1 MKLRRIFL
9 LSLLLALALLL
20 ASCGGNTDSSTDSGL
35 STDTGTTDTGS
46 TDVSTDT
53 DDKVNSYTITFT
65 VDGSTYATVDATEG
79 TAWEMPADPEKTG
92 MEFLGWFTD
101 EAFTAPFDK
110 DAVSSD
116 ITVYAKF
123 DYDYITIKDA
133 LSFDIA
139 DGQVTS
145 ERYYIR
151 ATIDSIENAQYG
163 TMNISDATGTIYVY
177 GTYSADGAL
186 RYSEMD
192 SVPYRG
198 DEVIIY
204 GNLKNYNGT
213 IEINSGWIID
223 FVSKAEDFDSSDYTE
238 MSIDGARDAEKDALV
253 KVDGVVAKILY
264 AFGMKPCGFY
274 LVDETNSIYV
284 YDSDAAQR
292 VKEGNKVTIC
302 AKKDYW
308 ILDTEQNN
316 ANKFG
321 YQGCCQL
328 TDANLIDND
337 NGNNEFDKSWI
348 EESTVKA
355 MMETPFNAQNV
366 TTTIYK
372 VTALVTKAPGSGFIN
387 YYINDIDGVT
397 GSYTYT
403 QCNGSDFAWLDQF
416 DGKICTVYL
425 SCINAKSSA
434 AGCVWRFIPVA
445 VIDENYV
452 FDNAD
457 APKYAV
463 DYVGAPTFEDSY
475 MVNASVELPT
485 SASSE
490 LLGFEGAVLGYTVSN
505 EAIATIVTED
515 GKTYFKTLS
524 AGKVTVTVKGSYTG
538 VSDYE
543 RSITVTVEVQDEYES
558 ITVGEAIVAA
568 NNTEVTV
575 KGIVGPSAVNQK
587 GTFYLISEDG
597 AIPVRGTN
605 EIMSGLSI
613 GDEVIVKGTRTITK
627 EGGGQIVIDNAVILA
642 NYYGNHDYSTSSFI
656 TGEAIDTTDAPETTT
671 KVYVVTAL
679 VEKVSKQQGSYTNVT
694 FYVDGVLLHSGSAT
708 QYSWLEQFFA
718 EGETSA
724 TLTVELALCDWNA
737 KGIKGCVL
745 AVITDDGKVY
755 NTTNFN

>member
-9 LSLLLALALLL
+9 LALLL
-20 ASCGGNTDSSTDSGL
+20 MAVMIFSACGGNTDEPDA
-35 STDTGTTDTGS
+35 
-46 TDVSTDT
+46 TDVSTGTNTTDT
-53 DDKVNSYTITFT
+53 DVPAKSYKITFT
-65 VDGSTYATVDATEG
+65 VDGSTYATVDVTEG
-79 TAWEMPADPEKTG
+79 KSWDMPADPEKTG
-92 MEFLGWFTD
+92 KEFLGWFVD
-101 EAFTAPFDK
+101 EAFTVPFNK
-110 DAVSSD
+110 D
-116 ITVYAKF
+116 TVIENDMTAYAKF
-123 DYDYITIKDA
+123 DYDYITIEEA
-133 LSFDIA
+133 LAFDIA
-139 DGQVTS
+139 DGQVTA

-163 TMNISDATGTIYVY
+163 TMNISDSTGTIYVY

-186 RYSEMD
+186 RYSEME

-204 GNLKNYNGT
+204 GNLKNYQGT

-223 FVSKAEDFDSSDYTE
+223 FVSKTDNFDSSNYTE
-238 MSIDGARDAEKDALV
+238 MSINSARDAEKDALV
-253 KVDGVVAKILY
+253 KVDGVVSKVLY

-292 VKEGNKVTIC
+292 VKEGNKVTVC
-302 AKKDYW
+302 ARKDYW

-328 TDANLIDND
+328 TDATLVDND

-348 EESTVKA
+348 TESTVKE
-355 MMETPFNAQNV
+355 MMETPYDAENF

-372 VTALVTKAPGSGFIN
+372 VTALVTKAPGSGFVN
-387 YYINDIDGVT
+387 YYINDLDGVT

-403 QCNGSDFAWLDQF
+403 QCNGSDFAWLDAF

-434 AGCVWRFIPVA
+434 AGCVWRFIPVE
-445 VIDENYV
+445 VIYENYV

-463 DYVGAPTFEDSY
+463 DYVGAPSFENSY
-475 MVNASVELPT
+475 MVNAEIELPT

-490 LLGFEGAVLGYTVSN
+490 LLGFEGAVLSYTVSN
-505 EAIATIVTED
+505 NAVATIITED

-524 AGKVTVTVKGSYTG
+524 AGEVTVTVKGSYTG
-538 VSDYE
+538 VNDFE
-543 RSITVTVEVQDEYES
+543 RSITIIVEAQEGYDS
-558 ITVGEAIVAA
+558 ITVGEAIVAE

-587 GTFYLISEDG
+587 GTFYLISENG

-605 EIMSGLSI
+605 EIMDGLSI
-613 GDEVIVKGTRTITK
+613 GDEVVVKGTRTITK
-627 EGGGQIVIDNAVILA
+627 DGGGQIVIDNAVILA
-642 NYYGNHDYSTSSFI
+642 NYYGNHDYSTNSFI
-656 TGEAIDTTDAPETTT
+656 TGEEMNAIASVVDTPEATTN
-671 KVYVVTAL
+671 VYVVTAT
-679 VEKVSKQQGSYTNVT
+679 VEKVSRQQGSYTNVT
-694 FYVDGVLLHSGSAT
+694 FYVGGVLLYSGSAT
-708 QYSWLEQFFA
+708 QYAWLEQFFA

-737 KGIKGCVL
+737 KGLKGCVL
-745 AVITDDGKVY
+745 AVVTDNGKVY
-755 NTTNFN
+755 NTSNFN